1 MSRQSAQ
8 RRTQR
13 QQQQRSAQDAQVAR
27 QEQRRQARR
36 QTRSKQAAGRTRRTG
51 WAGLRRS
58 RGQRTGIAVAA
69 VLGAGIIWLLL
80 PWPLAIALTA
90 MLLVA
95 LPAFVV
101 LTMGRRY

>member
-1 MSRQSAQ
+1 VTVSRQRAQ

-13 QQQQRSAQDAQVAR
+13 QQQQRSVAEAR
-27 QEQRRQARR
+27 AAREQQRRQARR
-36 QTRSKQAAGRTRRTG
+36 QARPAAARRRTG

-58 RGQRTGIAVAA
+58 RGQRLAIAAVA
-69 VLGAGIIWLLL
+69 VLGTALIWLLVD
-80 PWPLAIALTA
+80 WPLAIGLTA
-90 MLLVA
+90 LLLLA